1 MIAPNMG
8 PYTPEG
14 TTLHEMFQTKT
25 LSGQELYQQV
35 LDELGKLGPFREVKK
50 SLSISLENRKPFA
63 SVIIRN
69 RSIKLVIRAERKIN
83 SPRFFSR
90 NRISDKI
97 FDHTILIETKSDI
110 DEELIAW
117 LGEAYQAG
125 K

>member
-8 PYTPEG
+8 PYTPDG
-14 TTLHEMFQTKT
+14 TAFHEMFQTKT
-25 LSGQELYQQV
+25 LSGQELYQQI
-35 LDELGKLGPFREVKK
+35 LDELGKFGPFREVKK

-97 FDHTILIETKSDI
+97 FDHTILIETKNDI

-125 K
+125 E